1 MTVLISARAEAD
13 LARIYAYLATH
24 YDIDAAERF
33 RARTE
38 RALAQL
44 GEHAFVGPRPAWT
57 TRHKRLRFW
66 IISKTNYIIYYE
78 ILQDAV
84 SIERVLDGRRDVH
97 RIVELG
103 IEDAPDDKEEG

>member
-13 LARIYAYLATH
+13 LARIYADLATR

-33 RARTE
+33 RMRAE

-44 GEHAFVGPRPAWT
+44 SQHAFLGPHPAWA
-57 TRHKRLRFW
+57 TRHKGLRFW
-66 IISKTNYIIYYE
+66 IISKTNYIVYYE
-78 ILQDAV
+78 PLEDTI

-97 RIVELG
+97 RIIELG
-103 IEDAPDDKEEG
+103 IEEAPDQHE

>member
-13 LARIYAYLATH
+13 LARVYADLAIH

-33 RARTE
+33 RMRAE
-38 RALAQL
+38 RALGQL
-44 GEHAFVGPRPAWT
+44 GTHAFLGPHPAWA

-66 IISKTNYIIYYE
+66 VISKSNYILYYE
-78 ILQDAV
+78 ALQDAV
-84 SIERVLDGRRDVH
+84 SIERILDGRRDVH

-103 IEDAPDDKEEG
+103 IEDAAEEES

>member
-13 LARIYAYLATH
+13 LARIYADLAIR

-33 RARTE
+33 RARAE

-44 GEHAFVGPRPAWT
+44 GSHALLGPHPAWAT
-57 TRHKRLRFW
+57 CHKRLRFW
-66 IISKTNYIIYYE
+66 IISKSNYIIYYE
-78 ILQDAV
+78 ALQDAV
-84 SIERVLDGRRDVH
+84 SIERILDGRRDVH

-103 IEDAPDDKEEG
+103 IEDAAEEES